1 MTKTANWIS
10 SVLFVAVLAVCFAC
24 CVRQE
29 HAPWSESIRSLKG
42 KLLHLTGT
50 EVIHGVFADDERLIA
65 LQLSKDESAV
75 TQAVSALNAFAE
87 QAGEVPCY
95 TMLVPTAAAV
105 YADSIP
111 EGAPNISQTDSVSQI
126 YAALNP
132 NVTTIDLYHTLYT
145 MREDSIFYRTDPR
158 WTVYGAYCAYKTAI
172 KKLGFSAVPY
182 GSYHIRHLKNDYY
195 GALCDTVGRNEIR
208 PDLIDFWEYP
218 SGSSVL
224 LVMTQNEEG
233 ISKVSSLYD
242 EDALYSS
249 DPYQFFLGEKNP
261 VTTVYT
267 DVSGKKQLLLIGN
280 SFAYSFLPFLTQHYQ
295 KITFVNLECTGL
307 SFGEYADPEGYSQV
321 LFLSDAVSFSDGSFV
336 TD

>member
-1 MTKTANWIS
+1 MTKTANWVS
-10 SVLFVAVLAVCFAC
+10 SVLFAAVLAVCCVC
-24 CVRQE
+24 CLRQE
-29 HAPWSESIRSLKG
+29 NSPWFERACAVKA
-42 KLLHLTGT
+42 KLLHMTGT

-65 LQLSKDESAV
+65 LQLSKDDSAV
-75 TQAVSALNAFAE
+75 AQAVSALNAFAE
-87 QAGEVPCY
+87 QAGEIPCY
-95 TMLVPTAAAV
+95 MMLVPTAAAV

-126 YAALNP
+126 YAALSP

-145 MREDSIFYRTDPR
+145 MREDSIFYRTDSR

-172 KKLGFSAVPY
+172 KKLGFSAIPY
-182 GSYHIRHLKNDYY
+182 GSYHIRHLRNDYY
-195 GALCDTVGRNEIR
+195 GALCETVGRDGVR
-208 PDLIDFWEYP
+208 PDLIDLWEYP

-224 LVMTQNEEG
+224 LVMTQTDEG
-233 ISKVSSLYD
+233 ISRVSSLYD
-242 EDALYSS
+242 ENALYSS
-249 DPYQFFLGEKNP
+249 DPYQFFLGEKKP

-280 SFAYSFLPFLTQHYQ
+280 SFACSFLPFLTQHYQ

-307 SFGEYADPEGYSQV
+307 SFADYADPAGYSQV

-336 TD
+336 MD